1 VGGEGGVRFL
11 ERYERELAAGDQIG
25 ASRTGREEQLGEM
38 NRERKLVSDMWDY
51 SVGAVGRACG

>member
-1 VGGEGGVRFL
+1 VRFL

-25 ASRTGREEQLGEM
+25 ASRTRREEQLGEM

>member
-1 VGGEGGVRFL
+1 MRWVRLRCSCCPRGGEDGVQFL

-38 NRERKLVSDMWDY
+38 NRERK
-51 SVGAVGRACG
+51 